1 MTRQIAPL
9 LVLSVLFGCSS
20 SGVGPGA
27 SPSASPAASS
37 SPTFTPAAVT
47 FIAGFKPQA
56 DLPFV
61 GVYVAQEKGYF
72 RAQGLDVTIQHAVSG
87 EHVQLL
93 ATGRVQFSTGT
104 GGDILKRVAQV
115 DVPLVS
121 IAVIG
126 QRDEQAFAVRADS
139 PIRTPKDWEGRLV
152 GYKSTPSADYLALL
166 KIGGVDRSK
175 VREVSVGFD
184 PRVLATGQV
193 DVYPVFAAN
202 EPDTLARQGVAVRLI
217 DPTAFGIPSFG
228 LTYMTNREM
237 IATKPDVVKRF
248 LHAALKGIED
258 AIADPAG
265 AVDIVMKYAP
275 GEDPAHQR
283 FMLDTEIAAAQND
296 RTRATG
302 IGSTTREQWSAL
314 ESFLAEYGA
323 LPKRVDVATVY
334 DDSFMKDLYKSGKLV
349 WP

>member
-1 MTRQIAPL
+1 MRWLVAVVVAVTACAPAA
-9 LVLSVLFGCSS
+9 
-20 SGVGPGA
+20 VGPAPA
-27 SPSASPAASS
+27 SPSASPSAA
-37 SPTFTPAAVT
+37 PFPIEKVT

-61 GVYVAQEKGYF
+61 GVYVAQERGYF
-72 RAQGLDVTIQHAVSG
+72 KAQGLDVTIQHAVSG

-93 ATGRVQFSTGT
+93 ATGRAQFSTGT
-104 GGDILKRVAQV
+104 GGDILKRVAQA

-139 PIRTPKDWEGRLV
+139 PITTLKDWEGKLV

-175 VREVSVGFD
+175 VREVAVGFD

-202 EPDTLARQGVAVRLI
+202 EPDTLARQGIAVRLF
-217 DPTAFGIPSFG
+217 DPTTYGVPSFG
-228 LTYMTNREM
+228 LTYMTNRDFV
-237 IATKPDVVKRF
+237 ATRPDLVTRF
-248 LHAALKGIED
+248 LRAALKGIED
-258 AIADPAG
+258 AIADRDG
-265 AVDIVMKYAP
+265 AIDIVMKYAP
-275 GEDPAHQR
+275 GEDRAHQR
-283 FMLDTEIAAAQND
+283 YMLDTEIDAAQND
-296 RTRATG
+296 MTRTRG
-302 IGSTTREQWSAL
+302 IGAMTKGQWSGL
-314 ESFLAEYGA
+314 ESFLSEYGA
-323 LPKRVDVATVY
+323 IPRRVDVTAVY
-334 DDSFMKDLYKSGKLV
+334 NDSFVNELYKGGKLI

>member
-1 MTRQIAPL
+1 MIRQLVALALLLAACAPAA
-9 LVLSVLFGCSS
+9 
-20 SGVGPGA
+20 VGPGSPSPQATA
-27 SPSASPAASS
+27 SPS
-37 SPTFTPAAVT
+37 PTPIEAVT

-126 QRDEQAFAVRADS
+126 QRDDQAFAVRADS
-139 PIRTPKDWEGRLV
+139 PIRTLKDWEGKLV

-175 VREVSVGFD
+175 VREVAVGFD

-202 EPDTLARQGVAVRLI
+202 EPDTLARLGIAVRLF
-217 DPTAFGIPSFG
+217 DPTTYGIPAFG
-228 LTYMTNREM
+228 LTYMTNRELL
-237 IATKPDVVKRF
+237 TTRPDLAKRF
-248 LHAALKGIED
+248 LRAALKGIED
-258 AIADPAG
+258 AIADRDG
-265 AVDIVMKYAP
+265 AIDIVMKYAP
-275 GEDPAHQR
+275 GEDRAHQR
-283 FMLDTEIAAAQND
+283 YMLDIEIEAAQSD
-296 RTRATG
+296 LTRTRG
-302 IGSTTREQWSAL
+302 IGATTREQWSAL
-314 ESFLAEYGA
+314 EAFLFEYGA
-323 LPKRVDVATVY
+323 LPKRVDVGTVFT
-334 DDSFMKDLYKSGKLV
+334 DSFVTDLYKNGKLV

>member
-1 MTRQIAPL
+1 MIRRIASL
-9 LVLSVLFGCSS
+9 LILCVVVSCTSSTGISPSVS
-20 SGVGPGA
+20 A
-27 SPSASPAASS
+27 SPSPSP
-37 SPTFTPAAVT
+37 SPTFTPASVT

-72 RAQGLDVTIQHAVSG
+72 KAQGLDVTIQHAVTG

-93 ATGRVQFSTGT
+93 ATNRVQFSTGT
-104 GGDILKRVAQV
+104 GGDILKRVAQA

-139 PIRTPKDWEGRLV
+139 PIRTLKDFEGRLV

-166 KIGGVDRSK
+166 KLGGVDRSK
-175 VREVSVGFD
+175 VREVAVGFD

-202 EPDTLARQGVAVRLI
+202 EPDTLARQGVPVRLF
-217 DPTAFGIPSFG
+217 DPTTYGIPSFG

-237 IATKPDVVKRF
+237 IQAKPDVVQRF
-248 LHAALKGIED
+248 LRAALRGIED
-258 AIADPAG
+258 AVADRQA
-265 AVDIVMKYAP
+265 AIDIVMKYAP

-283 FMLDTEIAAAQND
+283 FMLDTEIDAALSD
-296 RTRATG
+296 RAKASG
-302 IGSTTREQWSAL
+302 IGTMTKEQWSAL

-323 LPKRVDVATVY
+323 LPKRVDVSTVF
-334 DDSFMKDLYKSGKLV
+334 DDSFVRDLYRRGKLV